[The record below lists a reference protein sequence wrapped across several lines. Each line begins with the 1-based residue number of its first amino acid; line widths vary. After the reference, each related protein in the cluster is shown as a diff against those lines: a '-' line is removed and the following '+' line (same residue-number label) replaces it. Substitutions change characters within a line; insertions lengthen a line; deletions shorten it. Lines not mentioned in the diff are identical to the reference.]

1 MHPSPARCTEPSP
14 QRHPTATD
22 RVTVLIT
29 DAPVSFTEQ
38 HDPRVR
44 NYVVLM
50 SLRIPA
56 LVLAAVLYG
65 VTGLWWLPLAVVA
78 ASLPLP
84 WVAVLIA
91 NDGPPRAR
99 EDVDRYVWGSEAPPS
114 AMAAPTARVLDA
126 PAHRR

>member
-1 MHPSPARCTEPSP
+1 MSVTSTLHRNH
-14 QRHPTATD
+14 RRTAD
-22 RVTVLIT
+22 RDTVLIT

-38 HDPRVR
+38 HDARVR
-44 NYVVLM
+44 KYVVLM

-56 LVLAAVLYG
+56 LVLAAVLYSL
-65 VTGLWWLPLAVVA
+65 TGSWWLPLLVVA

-99 EDVDRYVWGSEAPPS
+99 EDVDRYIWGSESTGPAITAPRRPE
-114 AMAAPTARVLDA
+114 LD
-126 PAHRR
+126 R

>member
-1 MHPSPARCTEPSP
+1 MSVTSTLHRN
-14 QRHPTATD
+14 HHHTAAD
-22 RVTVLIT
+22 RDTVLIT

-38 HDPRVR
+38 HDARVR
-44 NYVVLM
+44 KYVLLM

-56 LVLAAVLYG
+56 LVLAAVLYAA
-65 VTGLWWLPLAVVA
+65 TGLWWLPLIVVA

-99 EDVDRYVWGSEAPPS
+99 EDVDRYIWGTEVQAP
-114 AMAAPTARVLDA
+114 AIAAPARRELDA
-126 PAHRR
+126 AKHQD